1 MNPFGGILE
10 AACLSV
16 CVSIC
21 VQNTSVK
28 MLGGGGIKSHSVTVL
43 VSTNFKVTS
52 ANALNFDQSV
62 TLSQTT
68 NFGLL

>member
-16 CVSIC
+16 CLC
-21 VQNTSVK
+21 VHLCTKYFCQNA
-28 MLGGGGIKSHSVTVL
+28 GGGIKSHSVTVL